1 MKNFFQKDSANY
13 EEKINR
19 IIEMLEAEAA
29 YLRQLNE
36 KLEKLS
42 DEWQFIKKSM
52 AQYLNKDMQ
61 LNINNSDVDT
71 EKDMEELIQC
81 IVKEVNNYHIEFVCL
96 N

>member
-1 MKNFFQKDSANY
+1 MNNFFQKDRANN

-52 AQYLNKDMQ
+52 ARHLNKDMQ

>member
-1 MKNFFQKDSANY
+1 MNNFFQKDRANN

-52 AQYLNKDMQ
+52 AQHLNKDMQ